1 VLRVG
6 AHLIQ
11 QSDLAALRSLQLK
24 IVSKPSLTRDVCDSF
39 DSLPVVDSQRG
50 LLSRTG
56 PFAETISWGSDYLLQ
71 RGCTC
76 RKKSSFNLLSSFSV
90 ELGFEFRHLRSC
102 PLRIQSDKTI
112 KGRLRVRPPRWI
124 LAKSI
129 SATFS
134 ASFGAGGFSLEPV
147 FMVQHM
153 VDCYTFPSFCAITS
167 LRNSTW
173 INASP
178 DEYRRETSK
187 FLEQLSRLSEGGLC
201 SPLLV
206 DQFGRNL
213 LGVRQLSLE

>member
-56 PFAETISWGSDYLLQ
+56 PFTETISWGSDYLLQ

-76 RKKSSFNLLSSFSV
+76 RKKSSFNLLSLFSL
-90 ELGFEFRHLRSC
+90 ELGFEFRHLKSC
-102 PLRIQSDKTI
+102 PLRTQSDTKI

-124 LAKSI
+124 LARSI

-134 ASFGAGGFSLEPV
+134 ASLGAGGFSLEPV
-147 FMVQHM
+147 FMVQHV
-153 VDCYTFPSFCAITS
+153 VDWETFPSFRAI
-167 LRNSTW
+167 STFLDS
-173 INASP
+173 IQFAAS
-178 DEYRRETSK
+178 DEYQIETTK
-187 FLEQLSRLSEGGLC
+187 FVGQLSQLSESGLC

-206 DQFGRNL
+206 DEYGGNIL
-213 LGVRQLSLE
+213 EVRPFN